1 MGIPSRST
9 NTIKGDLD
17 ARDEQMKSRTSAGYE
32 NTASQ
37 LTENVEAVLNMDE
50 PFLHPIDEPSDPAVE
65 QAYQNM
71 KQYFGKVMM
80 PARVFNSR
88 MPIEFLQFYT
98 QISMLDQKLELE
110 KEMVMLIRQQVARIN
125 VCLFCIDSNRAAT
138 IWASMNQAKFDAL
151 DRYQTNPLFSEAE
164 RAALD
169 FVTTLTK
176 EKKVDPK
183 TFAKLL
189 EHYSEHQI
197 CEIVYLVASEHTF
210 NMTNI
215 GLHSF

>member
-1 MGIPSRST
+1 
-9 NTIKGDLD
+9 
-17 ARDEQMKSRTSAGYE
+17 
-32 NTASQ
+32 
-37 LTENVEAVLNMDE
+37 
-50 PFLHPIDEPSDPAVE
+50 
-65 QAYQNM
+65 
-71 KQYFGKVMM
+71 
-80 PARVFNSR
+80 
-88 MPIEFLQFYT
+88 
-98 QISMLDQKLELE
+98 
-110 KEMVMLIRQQVARIN
+110 
-125 VCLFCIDSNRAAT
+125 
-138 IWASMNQAKFDAL
+138 MNQAKFDAL

-189 EHYSEHQI
+189 EHHSERQI

-215 GLHSF
+215 GLNIHSDMLCNITLKREEGTGKW

>member
-50 PFLHPIDEPSDPAVE
+50 PFLHPIDEPNDPAVE

-98 QISMLDQKLELE
+98 H
-110 KEMVMLIRQQVARIN
+110 IN
-125 VCLFCIDSNRAAT
+125 VGSKTGTSKRNGDVDSAASSPHKCLPVLHRFKPRCN
-138 IWASMNQAKFDAL
+138 NLGFDE
-151 DRYQTNPLFSEAE
+151 PS
-164 RAALD
+164 
-169 FVTTLTK
+169 K
-176 EKKVDPK
+176 
-183 TFAKLL
+183 
-189 EHYSEHQI
+189 I
-197 CEIVYLVASEHTF
+197 
-210 NMTNI
+210 
-215 GLHSF
+215 